1 EPVRAAFGMR
11 RDDDL
16 VGSEG
21 AERVL
26 DRLQRVAVADLAA
39 GFDPLPAEPRETRV
53 ESLLCL
59 RAGLVDIGRKR
70 LHRRIEGRRD
80 DQDLRRVTR
89 AVLFDTLAQ
98 GFTA

>member
-1 EPVRAAFGMR
+1 MR

-16 VGSEG
+16 VGAEG

-26 DRLQRVAVADLAA
+26 DRLQRIAVADLTA

-53 ESLLCL
+53 ESLLRL
-59 RAGLVDIGRKR
+59 RSGLVHIRRER
-70 LHRRIEGRRD
+70 LHRRIERRRD

-89 AVLFDTLAQ
+89 AVLFDALAQ
-98 GFTA
+98 GLTADGLVRD